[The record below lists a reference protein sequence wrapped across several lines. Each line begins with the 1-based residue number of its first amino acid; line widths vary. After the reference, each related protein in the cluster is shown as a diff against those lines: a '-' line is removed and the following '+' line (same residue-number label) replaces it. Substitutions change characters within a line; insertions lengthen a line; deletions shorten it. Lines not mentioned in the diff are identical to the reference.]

1 MKITDFTESCFI
13 TDVFY
18 LNSDKEQLY
27 YQLTL
32 FLLVHFPII
41 CLINHERCA
50 VRFSME
56 DLEKRSQTFVHN
68 CFASSCLAI
77 LILSYFVIYNL
88 LYSPQNTEGNE
99 NKTGHACC
107 PLLAQND

>member
-1 MKITDFTESCFI
+1 MF
-13 TDVFY
+13 FY
-18 LNSDKEQLY
+18 LNCDKEQLY
-27 YQLTL
+27 YQLGL
-32 FLLVHFPII
+32 FFLVHFPRI

-56 DLEKRSQTFVHN
+56 DFENRVILCSQLF
-68 CFASSCLAI
+68 CQFLPCLAI
-77 LILSYFVIYNL
+77 LILSYFVIHHL